1 MKPLS
6 TVRSISLLIMVLL
19 CPALLRAAD
28 CAGPAALESE
38 VRAKPG
44 AGGFV
49 RLGQWF
55 ESHHNYECAA
65 ESYRSALKFDPS
77 SARTIELLG
86 NALYS
91 LGDLKSADDF
101 LQRSIKLSPAMASI
115 HITRARIL
123 EQLQHTDEAKSEW
136 QTALKLA
143 PTSVEALDGMSRHLM
158 VEGDYGGAIDLLRG
172 ARPTSS
178 SEILTLDLAQVYG
191 KSGMLEEAQAI
202 LKKMVAA
209 RSSSFPLTSALIT
222 VIVNQHYLKEASAL
236 AGKYA
241 AAHPQNFDAQ
251 RLYLRVLITAQ
262 DNVRALPLAQR
273 LLQSH
278 PDDDYTLY
286 ANGWLE
292 LQAGSF
298 SDAKRH
304 LQKSVSLN
312 PNFSSAHFQL
322 GIVLAKINEPQAA
335 KQQFEEVLALGSQQP
350 EAHFELAKVLKTLG
364 ESQEAAHQLALFDL
378 AKDAESQQNLR
389 DSITAKAEQELAAG
403 NAANA
408 ANLYR
413 EALQTNPND
422 ALLNYKLSVALDAAG
437 DTAGERAAL
446 EKSVQID
453 PDMAIAQNQLGYLD
467 SRDGDPAAAEEHFRQ
482 AVRAAPNFADAW
494 INLAATLGMESKLTE
509 AEAAVTN
516 ALKLEPKNT
525 QALQLKQELAAS
537 REQQK

>member
-1 MKPLS
+1 M
-6 TVRSISLLIMVLL
+6 
-19 CPALLRAAD
+19 
-28 CAGPAALESE
+28 
-38 VRAKPG
+38 
-44 AGGFV
+44 
-49 RLGQWF
+49 
-55 ESHHNYECAA
+55 
-65 ESYRSALKFDPS
+65 
-77 SARTIELLG
+77 
-86 NALYS
+86 
-91 LGDLKSADDF
+91 
-101 LQRSIKLSPAMASI
+101 
-115 HITRARIL
+115 
-123 EQLQHTDEAKSEW
+123 
-136 QTALKLA
+136 
-143 PTSVEALDGMSRHLM
+143 
-158 VEGDYGGAIDLLRG
+158 
-172 ARPTSS
+172 
-178 SEILTLDLAQVYG
+178 
-191 KSGMLEEAQAI
+191 
-202 LKKMVAA
+202 
-209 RSSSFPLTSALIT
+209 
-222 VIVNQHYLKEASAL
+222 
-236 AGKYA
+236 
-241 AAHPQNFDAQ
+241 
-251 RLYLRVLITAQ
+251 
-262 DNVRALPLAQR
+262 
-273 LLQSH
+273 
-278 PDDDYTLY
+278 
-286 ANGWLE
+286 
-292 LQAGSF
+292 
-298 SDAKRH
+298 
-304 LQKSVSLN
+304 N

-364 ESQEAAHQLALFDL
+364 ESQEAAHQLALFDQ

-389 DSITAKAEQELAAG
+389 DSITSKAEQELAAG

-494 INLAATLGMESKLTE
+494 INLAATLGMESKFTE